1 MQNYDENKLRP
12 EESSSGFGPKDYSGS
27 IFGGSAQHS
36 EEGPNKSKTGTI
48 DSDIGSHVPPKK
60 NNTWKWMFS
69 FFIIFLLLAVG
80 TFLFLKNFINSP
92 GFLNGTAGKDEKE
105 ITIRVEA
112 DDSGSDINVDISPDF
127 GFDTDS
133 IVNAMLAK
141 SNNAASFNEVI
152 TKEDNGNTYYLNVNK
167 QENVITLESK
177 VHTEDGK
184 TQKFVRRIVVSDD
197 MGNNSQPPQ
206 QVQPE
211 PKIQPEVNKENMTI
225 EKKFIKVQTDNKKVF
240 PQKEETKKVI
250 IAENKTVPE
259 VQLTPKEQIVPEP
272 DKSKQ
277 YNFEKKFGKGK
288 SKENIATNDLK
299 PVPDNSV
306 QDRQYASATPIYTIQ
321 VYSTPNLDD
330 AKYWVSRLQQM
341 NISTA
346 YISKQKVRDITW
358 YRVRFGEY
366 PSKEEARS
374 AASKFGFSQLW
385 IDRVK

>member
-1 MQNYDENKLRP
+1 
-12 EESSSGFGPKDYSGS
+12 
-27 IFGGSAQHS
+27 
-36 EEGPNKSKTGTI
+36 
-48 DSDIGSHVPPKK
+48 
-60 NNTWKWMFS
+60 
-69 FFIIFLLLAVG
+69 
-80 TFLFLKNFINSP
+80 
-92 GFLNGTAGKDEKE
+92 
-105 ITIRVEA
+105 
-112 DDSGSDINVDISPDF
+112 
-127 GFDTDS
+127 
-133 IVNAMLAK
+133 
-141 SNNAASFNEVI
+141 
-152 TKEDNGNTYYLNVNK
+152 
-167 QENVITLESK
+167 
-177 VHTEDGK
+177 
-184 TQKFVRRIVVSDD
+184 

>member
-1 MQNYDENKLRP
+1 
-12 EESSSGFGPKDYSGS
+12 
-27 IFGGSAQHS
+27 
-36 EEGPNKSKTGTI
+36 
-48 DSDIGSHVPPKK
+48 
-60 NNTWKWMFS
+60 
-69 FFIIFLLLAVG
+69 
-80 TFLFLKNFINSP
+80 
-92 GFLNGTAGKDEKE
+92 
-105 ITIRVEA
+105 VEA

-250 IAENKTVPE
+250 ITENKTVPE